1 MITRVFT
8 TGDFINVAI
17 AACGSTGAAADPSA
31 ATAWFYLISQVNGTV
46 SLDTRI
52 SDDGIVTLAK
62 QDNQTGFF
70 GAAVEISGLGAGQW
84 VVLFKATIAGVDTI
98 VTDYLCIDP
107 DYRVSHVA
115 ACALYDAAADSL
127 LVTAWL
133 TLHGEIVTDPVDCT
147 VTVYDETGTQVG
159 DPLLDET
166 CDARG
171 VFRST
176 MADAG
181 LTLGSGYYA
190 TVNVYAGAAVG
201 NYTDVVPVIDVQ
213 EALAATGYT
222 AARAAAMDNLDA
234 PITGIVPEQCGVAPE
249 NLFYLDPLNGVDT
262 ADGHTVAKAVA
273 SWDKLFNNATGL
285 VKAAP
290 DGPVLV
296 RVLSDCHTFEESTAA
311 IVPVRTNTGSIKIK
325 GIGWPLLYSV
335 DDSDPAYNSDACTVT
350 VVAEKVEITGMRVS
364 HPTGNGID
372 LYGSYG
378 WIHGNRFVGDC
389 SAGYDINLGAV
400 TRGVHGCVVEQNIA
414 NHEYIRTGA
423 NGGISIGNAT
433 LPSAF
438 TSGSVNIEAD
448 TITWAGGHPFSTGDR
463 IRFKSSGTLPTGIN
477 YWTNYWVYASS
488 GTVIQVYTTQAYAM
502 AHGATGLVDLTSTG
516 SGTHYAAVSC
526 WNNVIRDNLIVNSK
540 GGIIFGLADN
550 SYSINNRF
558 AGTVYGFIDMSF
570 KADTAG
576 AGSRNCASIG
586 DHRDDGTWLS
596 VTNSGTTCTAMPAPN
611 DAQAVKG
618 STQSL
623 SDLKDFVDTG
633 YDPSTH
639 AVAALGEAERTA
651 IIAALLATTGITA
664 GGTASFETI
673 LKCLY
678 SFARGKAAISS
689 GVWTFYDDDGSTPLF
704 TLTPAT
710 SGRSVT

>member
-1 MITRVFT
+1 MITKVFT
-8 TGDFINVAI
+8 TSDFIHVAI
-17 AACGSTGAAADPSA
+17 AACGATGAAADPSV
-31 ATAWFYLISQVNGTV
+31 ATASFYLISQIDG
-46 SLDTRI
+46 SLALDPRI
-52 SDDGIVTLAK
+52 SDDGVVTLTK
-62 QDNQTGFF
+62 QGSQTGFF

-84 VVLFKATIAGVDTI
+84 VVLFKATIDGVATI

-107 DYRVSHVA
+107 DYRVAHIVA
-115 ACALYDAAADSL
+115 SALYDSDADSL
-127 LVTAWL
+127 LVTAWISF
-133 TLHGEIVTDPVDCT
+133 HGEIHSSPYDCT
-147 VTVYDETGTQVG
+147 VTLYDETGTQVG
-159 DPLLDET
+159 EPLVDEVR
-166 CDARG
+166 DARG
-171 VFRST
+171 VFRMT

-190 TVNVYAGAAVG
+190 KVVIYGGSYNCTDLVG
-201 NYTDVVPVIDVQ
+201 VVDIQ

-222 AARAAAMDNLDA
+222 AARAALVDNLDA

-249 NLFYLDPLNGVDT
+249 NLFYLDPLNGIDT
-262 ADGHTVAKAVA
+262 ADGHTVATAVA
-273 SWDKLFNNATGL
+273 SWDKLFNNTTGL

-311 IVPVRTNTGSIKIK
+311 IVPVRTNTGSIKIR
-325 GIGWPLLYSV
+325 GVNWPLLYSV
-335 DDSDPAYNSDACTVT
+335 DDTDPAYNSDACTVT
-350 VVAEKVEITGMRVS
+350 VMAENVEITGIRMS
-364 HPTGNGID
+364 HPVGNGID
-372 LYGSYG
+372 VYGSYA

-389 SAGYDINLGAV
+389 SGGNDINLGAT
-400 TRGVHGCVVEQNIA
+400 TRGVHGCVIEQNIQ

-433 LPSAF
+433 LPSVF

-448 TITWAGGHPFSTGDR
+448 TITWAGGHPFLTGDR
-463 IRFKSSGTLPTGIN
+463 IRFKSSGTLPAGIN

-526 WNNVIRDNLIVNSK
+526 WNNVVRENLIVNSK
-540 GGIIFGLADN
+540 GGIVFGLADN

-558 AGTVYGFIDMSF
+558 AGTVYSYLDMSF
-570 KADTAG
+570 KADNAG

-596 VTNSGTTCTAMPAPN
+596 ITNNGTACTAMPTPN
-611 DAQAVKG
+611 DMHAVKG

-623 SDLKDFVDTG
+623 SDLKDFADIG

-639 AVAALGEAERTA
+639 AVAALGEAERAA
-651 IIAALLATTGITA
+651 IIAALMATTGITA

-673 LKCLY
+673 LQCLY

-689 GVWTFYDDDGSTPLF
+689 GVWTFYDDDGTTPLF
-704 TLTPAT
+704 TLTPAPT
-710 SGRSVT
+710 GRSVT